1 MGRTETL
8 DISTHRKLL
17 ENLFDGVYSVD
28 TNRRITFWNKAAERI
43 TGYTQSEVLGISCQ
57 DNILRHIDE
66 NSQELCHTGC
76 PLACTMLDG
85 KQREERLYLH
95 HKQGHRV
102 PVSVRFS
109 PMKDAEGRII
119 GAMEIF
125 SDNSNL
131 LQIIKEME
139 KLKHEEYLDELT
151 SIGNRKYGEMILSS
165 QMHNWI
171 TFKVPFGLI
180 MLDLDYLKRYNNTY
194 GHRIG
199 DEILVMVGRTLTN
212 ILRRMD
218 SVSRWRGEKF
228 VVILPHIDDATL
240 EQVAERIRAFIESN
254 FLMATG
260 DMINITASI
269 GATMVRPGDT
279 PEAMVKRAEAM
290 MNASKRKGRNRIT
303 FW

>member
-1 MGRTETL
+1 MNKTETL

-28 TNRRITFWNKAAERI
+28 INRKITFWNKAAERI
-43 TGYTQSEVLGISCQ
+43 TGYSQSEVLGHSCQ

-66 NSQELCHTGC
+66 NGQELCHTGC
-76 PLACTMLDG
+76 PLACTILDG
-85 KQREERLYLH
+85 NQREEHLYLH

-102 PVSVRFS
+102 PVSIRLS
-109 PMKDAEGRII
+109 PVKDAKGAII
-119 GAMEIF
+119 GALEIF

-139 KLKHEEYLDELT
+139 KLKNEAYLDELT
-151 SIGNRKYGEMILSS
+151 SIGNRKYGQMILNSR
-165 QMHNWI
+165 MHDWQ
-171 TFKVPFGLI
+171 TFNIPFGLI
-180 MLDLDYLKRYNNTY
+180 MLDLDYLKRFNNSY

-218 SVSRWRGEKF
+218 SVSRWKGEKF

-240 EQVAERIRAFIESN
+240 GQVAERIRAFIESN
-254 FLMATG
+254 FLVAAG
-260 DMINITASI
+260 DLINITASI
-269 GATMVRPGDT
+269 GATMARPDDT
-279 PEAMVKRAEAM
+279 AETIVKRAETM
-290 MNASKRKGRNRIT
+290 MNASKKKGRNRIT

>member
-1 MGRTETL
+1 MIKTEAL
-8 DISTHRKLL
+8 DLSTHRTLL
-17 ENLFDGVYSVD
+17 ETLFDGVYSVD
-28 TNRRITFWNKAAERI
+28 TNRKITFWNKAAERI
-43 TGYTQSEVLGISCQ
+43 TGYSQSEVLGLSCH
-57 DNILRHIDE
+57 DNILRHVDD
-66 NSQELCHTGC
+66 NGLELCRSGC

-102 PVSVRFS
+102 PVSVRLS
-109 PMKDAEGRII
+109 PLKDARGLIT
-119 GAMEIF
+119 GALEIF

-139 KLKHEEYLDELT
+139 KLKHEAYLDELT
-151 SIGNRKYGEMILSS
+151 SIGNRKYGEMILKSRLYDW
-165 QMHNWI
+165 N
-171 TFKVPFGLI
+171 TFSVPFGLI

-199 DEILVMVGRTLTN
+199 NEILVMVGRTLTN

-228 VVILPHIDDATL
+228 VVILPHIDEATL
-240 EQVAERIRAFIESN
+240 GQVAERIRAFIESN
-254 FLMATG
+254 FLMAAG
-260 DMINITASI
+260 DLINITASI
-269 GATMVRPGDT
+269 GATMARPGDT
-279 PEAMVKRAEAM
+279 AEAMVKRSEAM
-290 MNASKRKGRNRIT
+290 MNESKKQGRNRIT